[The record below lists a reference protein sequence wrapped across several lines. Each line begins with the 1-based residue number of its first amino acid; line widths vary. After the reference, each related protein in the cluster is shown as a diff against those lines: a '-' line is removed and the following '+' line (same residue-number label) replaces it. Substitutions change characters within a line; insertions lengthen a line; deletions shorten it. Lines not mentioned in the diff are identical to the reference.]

1 LLPTESRLKA
11 KRDFQAVFSR
21 RRSLADPLLALYSA
35 PGRGKAARFGFSVG
49 KKLGGA
55 VRRNRVKRLLRE
67 SARQLLP
74 EVAPDLDLIIVARV
88 KAKDATLAELSASL
102 NRLLSRANAKIH
114 PKAE

>member
-21 RRSLADPLLALYSA
+21 RRSLADPLLALYAA

-49 KKLGGA
+49 KKLGDA

-67 SARQLLP
+67 AARHLLP
-74 EVAPDLDLIIVARV
+74 EIAQDLDMVIVARV
-88 KAKDATLAELSASL
+88 KAKDASLVELSASL
-102 NRLLSRANAKIH
+102 DRLLSRANAKIR
-114 PKAE
+114 PKAG